1 MNCACSTPSMSQ
13 PVRHDSGQPY
23 RIALLNPNTSRA
35 STALMMVSAL
45 SVRPHNVLIEG
56 RNVCSG
62 QAFIASPAALAEAA
76 LAVDACGPALADE
89 GFDAIIVAGFGDP
102 GVANLR
108 RRLAIPVIGLGEAG
122 IAAAA
127 QGGLRYA
134 IVTVTP
140 DLHDSLLASA
150 HAAAPLAQ
158 LAGIRYTDGQ
168 LGAVMHNPLSLE
180 AALLMACQAAIQQDG
195 AQAIVIGGG
204 PLAQA
209 AQSITSQLNI
219 RIVDPV
225 CAAVRQACLLGGIS
239 IPGFTHL
246 KGTCHETHFFYPNA
260 GLRCCGAGTCV
271 EPVA

>member
-1 MNCACSTPSMSQ
+1 MNCTCPTSSMPQ
-13 PVRHDSGQPY
+13 PVGRNCSKPY

-45 SVRPHNVLIEG
+45 SVRPPNVLIEG

-62 QAFIASPAALAEAA
+62 QAFIASPTALTEAA
-76 LAVDACGPALADE
+76 LTVDACGPALADE

-102 GVANLR
+102 GVAKLR
-108 RRLAIPVIGLGEAG
+108 KRLGIPVVGLGEAG

-127 QGGLRYA
+127 HGGLRYA

-150 HAAAPLAQ
+150 HAAAPPAQ

-168 LGAVMHNPLSLE
+168 PGAVMHDPLSLE
-180 AALLMACQAAIQQDG
+180 AALLLACRAAIDQDG

-209 AQSITSQLNI
+209 AQSIASQLHI

-239 IPGFTHL
+239 
-246 KGTCHETHFFYPNA
+246 N
-260 GLRCCGAGTCV
+260 
-271 EPVA
+271 PVLPT

>member
-1 MNCACSTPSMSQ
+1 MNCASHPAE
-13 PVRHDSGQPY
+13 PRY
-23 RIALLNPNTSRA
+23 RIALLNPNTSPD
-35 STALMMVSAL
+35 STRLMMASAL
-45 SVRPHNVLIEG
+45 SAQPPDVLIEG

-62 QAFIASPAALAEAA
+62 QAFIANPGALAEAA
-76 LAVDACGPALADE
+76 QAVEACGPALAAE

-102 GVANLR
+102 GVTRLR
-108 RRLAIPVIGLGEAG
+108 QRLAIPVIGLGEAG

-140 DLHDSLLASA
+140 ELHDSLLASA
-150 HAAAPLAQ
+150 AASAPLAQ
-158 LAGIRYTDGQ
+158 FAGIRYTQGHLD
-168 LGAVMHNPLSLE
+168 AVMHNPHSLE
-180 AALLMACQAAIQQDG
+180 AALLRACQAAIREDG

-209 AQSITSQLNI
+209 AQNIASQLNI

-239 IPGFTHL
+239 T
-246 KGTCHETHFFYPNA
+246 
-260 GLRCCGAGTCV
+260 
-271 EPVA
+271 PVLST